1 MADISEQRLN
11 IQVEETR
18 YNAAVSEA
26 VAQRLGKSIN
36 FINKRQYQAKTFQ
49 INGPYGGIGVP
60 VLGIDG
66 AWGMFNNSEIVGLL
80 LYNLTAGASG
90 TLEID
95 LKKITQSGATPTSIF
110 TTTPKLSYTSGDN
123 AYLFYDFLNSVAL
136 ENPTGATQPVLV
148 STDLDAGDL
157 IRCDLLSVQAASA
170 RNAGIVIYYRP
181 R

>member
-1 MADISEQRLN
+1 MADLSEQRLD

-18 YNAAVSEA
+18 FNAAVSEA

-49 INGPYGGIGVP
+49 INGPYGGVSVP

-80 LYNLTAGASG
+80 MYNLVGGASG

-95 LKKITQSGATPTSIF
+95 LKKVDQSGGTPVSIF
-110 TTTPKLSYTSGDN
+110 STTPKLTSASGNN
-123 AYLFYDFLNSVAL
+123 AFLFYDFQNSVAI
-136 ENPTGATQPVLV
+136 ENPSGATQPVLTSV
-148 STDLDAGDL
+148 NLDVGDL
-157 IRCDLLSVQAASA
+157 IRCDLISVQASPAA
-170 RNAGIVIYYRP
+170 NCGIVLYYRP